1 MGNQFYLTLVRLISI
16 ILVSICMIFIIK
28 YTFMYIYPFLIA
40 IIIAFLLNPLV
51 TMFETKWKMNRT
63 VATSFIMMIFFSIFI
78 LICFFTLKRLLIES
92 TSLIQTLPNQ
102 FSNIK
107 KVLIEIGQT
116 YIVPYYEK
124 LTDTIPLIPSFDQLE
139 FNNYLELIVDQL
151 GSSSMFFIKN
161 IAGSTSAFFSS
172 ITYVG
177 TILIFILLA
186 VFIITKDFKL
196 FQNKLI
202 KITPE
207 KVSRKSRQ
215 MITYLKASVFGFIKA
230 QIIITVI
237 SSIIVMIGLFIFQID
252 NILMITLTVFVVDF
266 IPYLGVGAI
275 FIPWIIYS
283 FFTEQFFFTIQLSGL
298 YIVIIIIRQLI
309 EPRILASSI
318 GIHPLVALIIL
329 FFGIQSLGLIGIFIT
344 PVVLIV
350 VSAIYH
356 AGILHFIW
364 NYIVHG

>member
-186 VFIITKDFKL
+186 VFIITKYFKL
-196 FQNKLI
+196 FQNKL
-202 KITPE
+202 KI
-207 KVSRKSRQ
+207 VR
-215 MITYLKASVFGFIKA
+215 A
-230 QIIITVI
+230 
-237 SSIIVMIGLFIFQID
+237 
-252 NILMITLTVFVVDF
+252 
-266 IPYLGVGAI
+266 
-275 FIPWIIYS
+275 
-283 FFTEQFFFTIQLSGL
+283 
-298 YIVIIIIRQLI
+298 
-309 EPRILASSI
+309 
-318 GIHPLVALIIL
+318 
-329 FFGIQSLGLIGIFIT
+329 
-344 PVVLIV
+344 
-350 VSAIYH
+350 
-356 AGILHFIW
+356 
-364 NYIVHG
+364 